1 MLKSGYRGLE
11 SGYRLFES
19 GYRVLETG
27 YRDSENGY
35 QCFLWFR
42 KLLLVVFVV
51 PKMVIS
57 GFCGSE
63 NGY

>member
-1 MLKSGYRGLE
+1 MVTAF
-11 SGYRLFES
+11 FEN
-19 GYRVLETG
+19 GYRVLESG

-35 QCFLWFR
+35 Q
-42 KLLLVVFVV
+42 LLFVV

-63 NGY
+63 HGY